1 VSDIRHQPGVPTHA
15 QAYAAGDVID
25 RHRHDEHQLIYVSTG
40 VIAITTERGSWVAAP
55 DRAVWIPAGIWHEH
69 RFYGHTSFH
78 SVGFTSTSGPLPG
91 DTPTV
96 VAAGGLIR
104 ELMIACTEAGLPPAQ
119 ERRIRAVLIDRL
131 GRVAVQSLSLP
142 RAQDPRLA
150 QACRLVTND
159 LSQLR
164 SLSWLARAAGTSERT
179 LSRLFRTEFGTTYPQ
194 WRTQT
199 RVLDA
204 LIRLAEGASVTETA
218 HRCGFATTSAFI
230 DTFTRTLGQ
239 TPGQY
244 RRVSATRSA
253 PGVPAA
259 PARPGRRT
267 PRPGPGHATPA
278 C

>member
-1 VSDIRHQPGVPTHA
+1 MSDIRHHPEVPTHV

-40 VIAITTERGSWVAAP
+40 VIAITTEHGSWVAAP

-78 SVGFTSTSGPLPG
+78 SVGFAAAAAPLPG
-91 DTPTV
+91 GTPTV

-104 ELMIACTEAGLPPAQ
+104 ELMIACTEAGLPRAE

-131 GRVAVQSLSLP
+131 GRVEVQPLALP
-142 RAQDPRLA
+142 RAQDQRLA
-150 QACRLVTND
+150 RACQLVTDD

-164 SLSWLARAAGTSERT
+164 SISWLARAAGTSDRT

-199 RVLDA
+199 RVLHA
-204 LIRLAEGASVTETA
+204 LIHLAEGTSVTATA
-218 HRCGFATTSAFI
+218 RRCGFATTSAFI
-230 DTFTRTLGQ
+230 DTFTRTMGQ

-244 RRVSATRSA
+244 RS
-253 PGVPAA
+253 P
-259 PARPGRRT
+259 
-267 PRPGPGHATPA
+267 H
-278 C
+278 